1 MAFSQRVY
9 LTKTDCILGKKM
21 DQLFCVGT
29 LYRRKMKL
37 IVHDYRDLL
46 PPMYILRGDDFLD
59 VYENPTM
66 SEYNQIAASYQLRS
80 SMSIYWQCRQ
90 AVLDQYAPELKF
102 DVLDDDDFYPRVF
115 YFEVRDAEI
124 GFLTLHVCE
133 MPVFYPDDDVE
144 ILKSVDLFLAR

>member
-1 MAFSQRVY
+1 
-9 LTKTDCILGKKM
+9 
-21 DQLFCVGT
+21 
-29 LYRRKMKL
+29 
-37 IVHDYRDLL
+37 
-46 PPMYILRGDDFLD
+46 MYILRGDDFLD

-115 YFEVRDAEI
+115 YFEVRDAAI